1 MINEH
6 AHMDRKRIIV
16 GLVLGCIL
24 ILSGCRREALPDGS
38 SDAIRFSMGASLV
51 SQEEPATKFGDLKGD
66 FESGNSVLVFGRRNT
81 DNHPVFDGVI
91 VTLGS
96 TGWTYETPR
105 YWNWAASTDWY
116 DFLAMYPVYG
126 TIAPSCDFDADPLT
140 LSVSY
145 NASAMQYD
153 LMLAGKR
160 RTYSSDADR
169 MGKVPLTF
177 SHMLCAV
184 QVKVKNGST
193 NDSFWLQ
200 GYHFENLVVTGVAA
214 ASYDALGNPT
224 LGWDERS
231 RLTTPVGGAD
241 VGAPGERHEIKT
253 ETTNNTYTFS
263 GQDLMIPQN
272 HSEKIG
278 SNYPTLVVDYAVSA
292 TSPLLHAR
300 IQLKDVLTNTNAP
313 AIPSWEM
320 GTKYCYEVIF
330 SLDGGVQV
338 RVTTT
343 NWDAV
348 AAETPGILIPQL

>member
-1 MINEH
+1 
-6 AHMDRKRIIV
+6 MDRRRIIG
-16 GLVLGCIL
+16 GLILGCIL
-24 ILSGCRREALPDGS
+24 ILSGCRREALPEAGDN
-38 SDAIRFSMGASLV
+38 AIRFSMGASLI
-51 SQEEPATKFGDLKGD
+51 SQSGPATKYGELKGD
-66 FESGNSVLVFGRRNT
+66 FASGDQVFVFGRRNT

-91 VTLGS
+91 VS
-96 TGWTYETPR
+96 MADAGWNYTTPR
-105 YWNWAASTDWY
+105 YWNWAANTDYY
-116 DFLAMYPVYG
+116 DFLAMYPTYS
-126 TIAPSCDFDADPLT
+126 TTAPSCDFDADPLT

-145 NASAMQYD
+145 NASVSPQYD

-169 MGKVPLTF
+169 LGKVSLTF
-177 SHMLCAV
+177 THMLCAV
-184 QVKVKNGST
+184 QVKVRNGST
-193 NDSFWLQ
+193 DDSFWLQ
-200 GYHFENLVVTGVAA
+200 GCHFENLVVTGVAA
-214 ASYDALGNPT
+214 ASFDALGAPSLT
-224 LGWDERS
+224 WDERS
-231 RLTTPVGGAD
+231 RLTTQVGGGD
-241 VGAPGERHEIKT
+241 VGTPGERREIKT
-253 ETTNNTYTFS
+253 DSTNNSFTF

-313 AIPSWEM
+313 AIPTWEM
-320 GTKYCYEVIF
+320 GKKYLYDIVF

-343 NWDAV
+343 NWNEV